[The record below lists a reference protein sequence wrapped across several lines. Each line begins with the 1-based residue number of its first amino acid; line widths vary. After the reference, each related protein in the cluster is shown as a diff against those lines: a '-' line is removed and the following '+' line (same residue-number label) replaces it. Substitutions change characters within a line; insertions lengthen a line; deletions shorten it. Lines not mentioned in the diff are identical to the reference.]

1 MLHCR
6 IINSL
11 YEITNHA
18 EPRCYTV
25 EYNIQT
31 VYMKLQIMLSQG
43 AVEYNIQTVYM
54 KLQIMFKVLHCRV
67 QYTISLYEITNHAEP
82 RCYTVE
88 YNIQTVCM
96 K

>member
-6 IINSL
+6 VQYTNSLYEITNHAEPRCYTVEYNIQTVYMKLQIMFKVLHCRVQYTNSL

-31 VYMKLQIMLSQG
+31 VYMKLQIMLSQD
-43 AVEYNIQTVYM
+43 AT
-54 KLQIMFKVLHCRV
+54 L
-67 QYTISLYEITNHAEP
+67 
-82 RCYTVE
+82 
-88 YNIQTVCM
+88 
-96 K
+96 

>member
-1 MLHCR
+1 MLHKVLHCR
-6 IINSL
+6 VQYTNSL

-43 AVEYNIQTVYM
+43 A
-54 KLQIMFKVLHCRV
+54 
-67 QYTISLYEITNHAEP
+67 TNQAEP
-82 RCYTVE
+82 RYYTVE
-88 YNIQTVCM
+88 YNIQTIYM
-96 K
+96 NLQIMLSQGATL